1 MLKPQINA
9 YDALTRMMGIMT
21 LSSSMFIG
29 VVLNTEI
36 LEYQCLMCRLR
47 EHSRRCDCE
56 SVPHTDIE
64 SPADKSGPKG
74 DIEAPVYEKLQESAR
89 VKPSHV

>member
-1 MLKPQINA
+1 
-9 YDALTRMMGIMT
+9 MMGIMT
-21 LSSSMFIG
+21 LFSSMFIG

-56 SVPHTDIE
+56 SAPHTDIE
-64 SPADKSGPKG
+64 SPADKSGRKG
-74 DIEAPVYEKLQESAR
+74 DIEAPVYEKLEESTRA
-89 VKPSHV
+89 KLSHV